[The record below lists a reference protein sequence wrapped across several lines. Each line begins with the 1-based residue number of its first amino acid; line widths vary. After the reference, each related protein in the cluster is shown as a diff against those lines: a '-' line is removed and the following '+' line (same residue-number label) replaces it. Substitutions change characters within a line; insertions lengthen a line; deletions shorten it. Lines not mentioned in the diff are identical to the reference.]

1 MRTDLAASSAL
12 NRAFRGAAILSRWSC
27 KPPPALVSAAA
38 SVAGVALFP
47 LGAGAQ
53 DARGDGGGSHPA
65 GTDSVVEHVK
75 GSSEEMPPS
84 FRKCL
89 SPKEQTR
96 PRKYRAISEKSKSC
110 QRRTE

>member
-27 KPPPALVSAAA
+27 KPLPALVSAVAL
-38 SVAGVALFP
+38 VAGVALFP

-53 DARGDGGGSHPA
+53 DARGDDGGSRPA
-65 GTDSVVEHVK
+65 GTDPVVEHVE

-84 FRKCL
+84 LRRRL
-89 SPKEQTR
+89 SPREQAR
-96 PRKYRAISEKSKSC
+96 PRKHRATSEKS
-110 QRRTE
+110 